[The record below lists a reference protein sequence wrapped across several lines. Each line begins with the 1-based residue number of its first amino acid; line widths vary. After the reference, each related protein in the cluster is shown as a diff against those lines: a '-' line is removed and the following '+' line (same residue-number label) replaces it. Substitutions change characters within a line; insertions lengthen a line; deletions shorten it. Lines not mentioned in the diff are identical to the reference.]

1 MHRSIISWYEDDLVI
16 AKDMIEHPTE
26 LGNDR
31 GRSGLCVCT
40 CPPTVTSF
48 RALNEHESLLS
59 SLSLQEEVASAPQT
73 HDMSRGLEDA
83 STASEAQ

>member
-1 MHRSIISWYEDDLVI
+1 
-16 AKDMIEHPTE
+16 MIEEDQGFAYAPV
-26 LGNDR
+26 LP
-31 GRSGLCVCT
+31 RSPVSGHS
-40 CPPTVTSF
+40 TSIY
-48 RALNEHESLLS
+48 ESLLS